1 MLRAAVVS
9 ENDAASNGGPVTSAT
24 IESRAA
30 VLDRLRRHC
39 REFEGQLLLAVPA
52 SVLGD
57 IDDALAAAEDALRVV
72 MIYGTPA
79 AVRAATD
86 HDISDLATVARTWD
100 VEPGFT
106 LSVADESGGLM
117 VPNDLVRDGAEET
130 GVVFGD
136 PRLYHLASAW
146 FMAHPWEMGTEWYI
160 AGPPVLPATYEHF
173 RQATLQATLALDAD
187 RRIRVEATAKPTGE
201 DTGFGTV
208 TGQLVATRQQFVY
221 PKLSSVYG
229 ETTIVIRDGDGR
241 HTIGGLDAYLED
253 FEARSVTL
261 RPMAD

>member
-1 MLRAAVVS
+1 M
-9 ENDAASNGGPVTSAT
+9 TSAT

-39 REFEGQLLLAVPA
+39 RGVEGQLLLAVPA
-52 SVLGD
+52 SVLSE
-57 IDDALAAAEDALRVV
+57 IDDALATAEDALRVV

-79 AVRAATD
+79 EVRAATD

-100 VEPGFT
+100 VTPGFT
-106 LSVADESGGLM
+106 LSVADETGGLM
-117 VPNDLVRDGAEET
+117 APNALVRGDDAGT

-160 AGPPVLPATYEHF
+160 AGPPVLPATYEDF

-187 RRIRVEATAKPTGE
+187 RRVRVDATAKPTGE
-201 DTGFGTV
+201 DTEFRSV

-229 ETTIVIRDGDGR
+229 ETTIVFRDEDGR
-241 HTIGGLDAYLED
+241 HTIGGMDAYLED
-253 FEARSVTL
+253 YEAKSVTL
-261 RPMAD
+261 QPMTA